1 MASARFRI
9 GTAATNSAGTS
20 WSWRSYDA
28 PADVQ
33 AGSYCKVSLESNDVS
48 TIQVTIPST
57 DELSTAPTVTTNQ
70 SAKTATFRATATT
83 GHTYLVRV
91 VVNSG
96 VDSNGDDVAD
106 YTKQLGVH
114 VLTSGGKRLLAIGER
129 DEADRTWGY
138 LPKLN
143 QSIRDVATQTWGV
156 SATNDVATSASIVV
170 TPGYAARVIAT
181 VVVSLTSGSGVYS
194 YTAAANQWAASAG
207 SVHLRYRAT
216 GTTSVNV
223 GIRLDKVSAVL

>member
-1 MASARFRI
+1 
-9 GTAATNSAGTS
+9 
-20 WSWRSYDA
+20 
-28 PADVQ
+28 
-33 AGSYCKVSLESNDVS
+33 
-48 TIQVTIPST
+48 
-57 DELSTAPTVTTNQ
+57 
-70 SAKTATFRATATT
+70 
-83 GHTYLVRV
+83 

-194 YTAAANQWAASAG
+194 YTAAANAQCTTAGTASVIASSTAANVIGTAHGSHQWAASAG